1 MLALTT
7 CAALLLGPAPGQGP
21 VMPEVRWEAPPGC
34 PDEASVKSQIA
45 ALLARA
51 PARTGQ
57 APQVNLRV
65 EALPGGRWRLDATIT
80 RREGQG
86 RRSLEGDRCEAL
98 AEAAALLTAIAAA
111 PELQQAGP
119 AGPLPEEG
127 PGNPVQEAPGGP
139 ATSPGA
145 PGGPAGQEAPR
156 GPGAGPGTP
165 GSQAGPEPAPG
176 SQAGPEPAGSQAG
189 PGPPGSPAAGPEQ
202 APGWV
207 PGAGGE
213 LEPELPG
220 GPGRGHRPGVSAPI
234 PPKVRWKATLGLGA
248 GIGAGA
254 LPGVSALLRAAVGMR
269 GRRWAVALTQS
280 FWLPRDLPAAGDPDV
295 GGRMW
300 LAATGVQGCG
310 IVGKG
315 RVEAPLCAGVA
326 AGVVRGRG
334 IGDLAAS
341 YRATSAWAAA
351 TVGPSLHVRV
361 APRVALILGAELL
374 VLLTRVRFEVA
385 QAGEVC
391 CGAPVGGSGTLGVEV
406 RLP

>member
-7 CAALLLGPAPGQGP
+7 CAALLLGPGPGQGP

-34 PDEASVKSQIA
+34 PDEASVKAQIA

-80 RREGQG
+80 SREGQG

-111 PELQQAGP
+111 PELQQA
-119 AGPLPEEG
+119 AGPLPEEA
-127 PGNPVQEAPGGP
+127 PGSSVQEAPGGP
-139 ATSPGA
+139 AANQAA
-145 PGGPAGQEAPR
+145 PGGPASQDAPK
-156 GPGAGPGTP
+156 GPAAGAEVP
-165 GSQAGPEPAPG
+165 GSQAAVPEPAPG
-176 SQAGPEPAGSQAG
+176 SPAEAPETGW
-189 PGPPGSPAAGPEQ
+189 PPGAE
-202 APGWV
+202 
-207 PGAGGE
+207 GE

-220 GPGRGHRPGVSAPI
+220 AGTGRETRSGAPAPI
-234 PPKVRWKATLGLGA
+234 RPRNPPKATLGLGA

-254 LPGVSALLRAAVGMR
+254 LPGVSALLRAAVGLR
-269 GRRWAVALTQS
+269 GRHWSVALTQS

-326 AGVVRGRG
+326 AGVLRGRG

-361 APRVALILGAELL
+361 APRVALTLGAELL
-374 VLLTRVRFEVA
+374 VMLTRVRFEVA

-391 CGAPVGGSGTLGVEV
+391 CSAPVGATGTLGVEV

>member
-7 CAALLLGPAPGQGP
+7 CAALLLGPGQGP

-51 PARTGQ
+51 PSRTGQ

-65 EALPGGRWRLDATIT
+65 EALPGGRWRLDATILG
-80 RREGQG
+80 REGQG

-111 PELQQAGP
+111 PELQQTGP
-119 AGPLPEEG
+119 AGPLPEQA
-127 PGNPVQEAPGGP
+127 PGSPVQEAPGAP
-139 ATSPGA
+139 AASPGA
-145 PGGPAGQEAPR
+145 PRGPTGQEAPR
-156 GPGAGPGTP
+156 GQGAGQGTP
-165 GSQAGPEPAPG
+165 GTRAGPKPAPA
-176 SQAGPEPAGSQAG
+176 SQ
-189 PGPPGSPAAGPEQ
+189 AAGPEQ
-202 APGWV
+202 APSWE

-213 LEPELPG
+213 LEPELPDG
-220 GPGRGHRPGVSAPI
+220 SGREHQPGASTPHRP
-234 PPKVRWKATLGLGA
+234 KVPMKATLGLGA

-254 LPGVSALLRAAVGMR
+254 LPGVSALLRAAVGVR

-326 AGVVRGRG
+326 AGVLRGRG
-334 IGDLAAS
+334 IGDLSAS

-361 APRVALILGAELL
+361 APRVALTLGAELL
-374 VLLTRVRFEVA
+374 VMLTRVRFEVA

-391 CGAPVGGSGTLGVEV
+391 CSAPVGGSGTLGVEV

>member
-7 CAALLLGPAPGQGP
+7 CAALLLGPGPGQGA

-34 PDEASVKSQIA
+34 PDEASVKAQIA

-65 EALPGGRWRLDATIT
+65 EALPGGRWRLEATIT
-80 RREGQG
+80 SREGQG

-119 AGPLPEEG
+119 SGPLPEEA
-127 PGNPVQEAPGGP
+127 PAQPVQEAPGGP
-139 ATSPGA
+139 AANQRA
-145 PGGPAGQEAPR
+145 PGGPAGQEVPR
-156 GPGAGPGTP
+156 GPAAGQEGPGIQ
-165 GSQAGPEPAPG
+165 GSEPAPG
-176 SQAGPEPAGSQAG
+176 PAEGPEV
-189 PGPPGSPAAGPEQ
+189 
-202 APGWV
+202 GWA

-220 GPGRGHRPGVSAPI
+220 AVTEREISSGASAPNRPRS
-234 PPKVRWKATLGLGA
+234 PPRATLGLGA
-248 GIGAGA
+248 GVGAGA
-254 LPGVSALLRAAVGMR
+254 LPGVSALLRAAVGLR
-269 GRRWAVALTQS
+269 GRHWSVALTQS

-326 AGVVRGRG
+326 AGVLRGRG

-361 APRVALILGAELL
+361 APKVALTLGAELL
-374 VLLTRVRFEVA
+374 VMLTRVRFEVA

-391 CGAPVGGSGTLGVEV
+391 CSAPVGATGTLGVEV